1 METNV
6 PSTVPSSVPSSS
18 VSPSDVPTSSM
29 SPSVSAI
36 PSSVPS
42 TSIVPSSSSVPS
54 TNNAQE
60 ATYDGNLGAPKCP
73 LAASCHSGSLL
84 DGRGSMGNG
93 EEPNKPNSLDACT
106 DGNLG
111 LFHVDESCD
120 HIQVSRASGGNSYLT
135 EGEEVTIT
143 ATIWCWGTGT
153 SDYIDFY
160 YASDASNPVWT
171 QTGQR
176 QQCPGGGA
184 QIVTQSYT
192 LPQGSI
198 QQAVRVNVMYLSKDA
213 TDGCVAGNYNDVDD
227 LVITV
232 VQSSSSLPSSVP
244 SASPSDLP
252 SFVPSSVPSKE
263 PVKLEDWVAQCAVLQ
278 KQKPK
283 KNSVA
288 DLKEKDVA
296 AGLEGCVV
304 VCYDH
309 AFENGAQVKNILEQ
323 KVPKSFAVSCTEIAA
338 KKFKEVSKKCGTAK
352 SNSCKKGK
360 DCNSD
365 DKSKANQCKKEY
377 DDCKKCARA
386 TNSAISSLK
395 EVGSEFDKW

>member
-1 METNV
+1 M
-6 PSTVPSSVPSSS
+6 PSS
-18 VSPSDVPTSSM
+18 
-29 SPSVSAI
+29 
-36 PSSVPS
+36 
-42 TSIVPSSSSVPS
+42 
-54 TNNAQE
+54 
-60 ATYDGNLGAPKCP
+60 
-73 LAASCHSGSLL
+73 
-84 DGRGSMGNG
+84 
-93 EEPNKPNSLDACT
+93 
-106 DGNLG
+106 
-111 LFHVDESCD
+111 
-120 HIQVSRASGGNSYLT
+120 
-135 EGEEVTIT
+135 
-143 ATIWCWGTGT
+143 
-153 SDYIDFY
+153 
-160 YASDASNPVWT
+160 
-171 QTGQR
+171 
-176 QQCPGGGA
+176 
-184 QIVTQSYT
+184 
-192 LPQGSI
+192 
-198 QQAVRVNVMYLSKDA
+198 
-213 TDGCVAGNYNDVDD
+213 
-227 LVITV
+227 
-232 VQSSSSLPSSVP
+232 
-244 SASPSDLP
+244 SPSDLP

-365 DKSKANQCKKEY
+365 DKSKAKQCKKEY
-377 DDCKKCARA
+377 GECKKCARA

-395 EVGSEFDKW
+395 EVGSEFDKCIIDLHHDSKGLFP